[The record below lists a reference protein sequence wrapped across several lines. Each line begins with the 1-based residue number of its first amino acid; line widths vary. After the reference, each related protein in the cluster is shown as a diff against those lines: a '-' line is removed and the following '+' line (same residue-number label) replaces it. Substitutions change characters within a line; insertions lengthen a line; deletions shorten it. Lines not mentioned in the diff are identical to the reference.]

1 MTKNLKI
8 KKLKMIIILDM
19 ILNSIN
25 KIVLRKKILPN
36 HKKMRRKSSKKPL
49 LYRNKIKYK
58 INNFQTK
65 FQINS

>member
-36 HKKMRRKSSKKPL
+36 HKKMRRISSKEPL

-58 INNFQTK
+58 INNFQSK

>member
-36 HKKMRRKSSKKPL
+36 HKKMRRISSKKPL

-58 INNFQTK
+58 INNLKSK

>member
-8 KKLKMIIILDM
+8 KKLKMIIILNM

-49 LYRNKIKYK
+49 LYKNKI
-58 INNFQTK
+58 
-65 FQINS
+65 